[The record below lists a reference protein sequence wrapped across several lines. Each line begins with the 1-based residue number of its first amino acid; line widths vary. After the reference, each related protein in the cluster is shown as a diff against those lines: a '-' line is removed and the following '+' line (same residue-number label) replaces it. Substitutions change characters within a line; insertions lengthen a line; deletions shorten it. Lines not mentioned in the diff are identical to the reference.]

1 MTSTLDRPAPDSTA
15 ADPPPP
21 DRRTAVVIMA
31 VFTALAVLTTVFGG
45 DLLRRPPSTSDGDWA
60 GETVELVIPL
70 AEGGGTD
77 TWGRFV
83 GQELA
88 RTVPGTPGFAPIN
101 DAGGEGIV
109 GTNRFAATADPDG
122 THVLVSTA
130 TSVVPWILGRSEVTY
145 DFHRMLPVLANGT
158 GAVIYAR
165 TGAGVTGVQDL
176 VNRQTPLRFGGISAT
191 GLDLTTL
198 VAFDLLGADV
208 EAVFGFE
215 GRGPVNLA
223 VQRGEVDIDYQTTSA
238 YGPAVEPMVRDGAA
252 VPLMSLGQL
261 DGDGAV
267 VRDPNFPDV
276 PTVAEV
282 YTQLHGT
289 APQGEAF
296 EAYKS
301 LLGAT
306 YTYQKAMWVPQDT
319 PAEAVTTLRSAA
331 ERLGADPA
339 FQEQA
344 DEVLGGYPLIADAD
358 LESRVGKAYRV
369 DDASREYVRALLE
382 NRYHVELD
390 QEGGR

>member
-1 MTSTLDRPAPDSTA
+1 MTSTLDRSPSESTA

-21 DRRTAVVIMA
+21 DRRTATTIMA
-31 VFTALAVLTTVFGG
+31 IFVALAVLTTVFGG
-45 DLLRRPPSTSDGDWA
+45 ELLRRPPSTSDGDWA
-60 GETVELVIPL
+60 GETIELVIPL

-83 GQELA
+83 GQGLA
-88 RTVPGTPGFAPIN
+88 RAVPGGPGFAPVN

-109 GTNRFAATADPDG
+109 GTNRFAASADPDG

-145 DFHRMLPVLANGT
+145 DFDRLVPVLANGT
-158 GAVIYAR
+158 GAVIYGR
-165 TGAGVTGVQDL
+165 TGAGVTGVRDL
-176 VNRQTPLRFGGISAT
+176 IDRPTPLRFGGISAT

-208 EAVFGFE
+208 EAIFGFE

-223 VQRGEVDIDYQTTSA
+223 VQRGEIDIDYSTTSA
-238 YGPAVEPMVRDGAA
+238 YGPAVEPMVREGAA
-252 VPLMSLGQL
+252 VPLMALGQL
-261 DGDGAV
+261 DASGAV

-276 PTVAEV
+276 PTVVEV

-289 APQGEAF
+289 APAGEAF

-306 YTYQKAMWVPQDT
+306 YTYQKAMWVPEET
-319 PAEAVTTLRSAA
+319 PAEAVTTLRGSA

-339 FQEQA
+339 FQQEA
-344 DEVLGGYPLIADAD
+344 EEVLGGYPVVADAD
-358 LESRVGKAYRV
+358 LGARVRAAYTV
-369 DDASREYVRALLE
+369 DEAARGYVRALLHD
-382 NRYHVELD
+382 RYHVELD
-390 QEGGR
+390 